1 MTVDLRRHDLVW
13 LAPGAAWT
21 PNVDA
26 LARWIAAGRP
36 LVVRRR
42 DGSLAPD
49 DVPLGV
55 ALPLAEGRLRIA
67 TVVDW
72 KAIVRSTRPLSID
85 AVIESAPPVRRAA
98 LADLDR
104 LGAALDTPF
113 SVYGSHAWQAICG
126 EPCVTPDSDVDLLWD
141 ARDTAHLARV
151 VEALIDWERGHGL
164 RADGEVRFADGAA
177 VAWREFVGRPARVLV
192 KRDDGVAMER
202 SPLAAA

>member
-1 MTVDLRRHDLVW
+1 MSDLRRHDLVW
-13 LAPGAAWT
+13 LAPGAART
-21 PNVDA
+21 PDSDA

-42 DGSLAPD
+42 DASLARD

-55 ALPLAEGRLRIA
+55 ALPLAEGRMRIA
-67 TVVDW
+67 TVVDRR
-72 KAIVRSTRPLSID
+72 AVVRSTRPLSIG
-85 AVIESAPPVRRAA
+85 AVIDGAPPARHAA

-104 LGAALDTPF
+104 RGAALDTAF
-113 SVYGSHAWQAICG
+113 SVYGSYAWQAICG

-141 ARDTAHLARV
+141 ARDAAHLTRV
-151 VEALIDWERGHGL
+151 VDALVRWEHEHGL